1 MNDEKMRMQ
10 YSLGG
15 LLYLPS
21 VNKNIIQ
28 KIKDRA
34 FSHLTSLAFCL
45 EDAIQDDFLD
55 EAEKNLGDI
64 LAELV
69 EFEKGGDK
77 DSLPLIFI
85 RIRNPNYMLHI
96 KILLRGIFYQ
106 NLIYPI
112 WMSIWP

>member
-1 MNDEKMRMQ
+1 VIDEKMRMQ

-21 VNKNIIQ
+21 ANKNIIQ

-69 EFEKGGDK
+69 ELAEFEKGGDK

-85 RIRNPNYMLHI
+85 RIRCIVFYSVYKSI
-96 KILLRGIFYQ
+96 KNVCQCG
-106 NLIYPI
+106 
-112 WMSIWP
+112 WKS

>member
-1 MNDEKMRMQ
+1 MNRSDKVNDEKMRMQ

-34 FSHLTSLAFCL
+34 FSHFTSLAFCL

-55 EAEKNLGDI
+55 
-64 LAELV
+64 
-69 EFEKGGDK
+69 
-77 DSLPLIFI
+77 
-85 RIRNPNYMLHI
+85 
-96 KILLRGIFYQ
+96 
-106 NLIYPI
+106 
-112 WMSIWP
+112 